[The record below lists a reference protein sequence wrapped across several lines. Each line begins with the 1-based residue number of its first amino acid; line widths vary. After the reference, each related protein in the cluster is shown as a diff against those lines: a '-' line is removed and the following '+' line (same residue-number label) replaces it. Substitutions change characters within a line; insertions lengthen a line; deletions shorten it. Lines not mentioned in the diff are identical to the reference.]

1 MSERHWYQDGGLV
14 FWIVVGIGVVIA
26 FVNNSYEQA
35 RIDAIPLIVPRIVG
49 HVEQPLLDPTTLVV
63 QVWHEHTGVIRNGRL
78 TVEVIG
84 GTVETKDVQNPQSFG
99 FEVWEP
105 NRDKSVSFRFP
116 LKQFDNQHGIPLN
129 IKLIGHEIK
138 PSSMAQVLKFRE

>member
-26 FVNNSYEQA
+26 FVNYSYEQA
-35 RIDAIPLIVPRIVG
+35 RIDATPLIVPRVVG
-49 HVEQPLLDPTTLVV
+49 HVEQPLLDPPTLVV
-63 QVWHEHTGVIRNGRL
+63 QVWHEHTGFIRNGRL

-84 GTVETKDVQNPQSFG
+84 VTVETKDVQNPQSFG

-105 NRDKSVSFRFP
+105 NQNKSVSFRFP
-116 LKQFDNQHGIPLN
+116 LKQFDDQYGVPLK
-129 IKLIGHEIK
+129 ITLIGHEIK
-138 PSSMAQVLKFRE
+138 PSSMTQVLKFRK